1 MVTFI
6 SLQLNPMVQKIDTRT
21 DLCHLKKKSTNI
33 LFSEEVT
40 LKTLLCL
47 NHQNHSTDCLV
58 IQLLYRYMVHVSQV
72 HFSTLLMC
80 FSPQSSLSSSSVPYH
95 PRWSPY
101 RDVMPTYNQL
111 AASSLLSQQYNTAL
125 GLGNTCS
132 GQHACLSPPIGST
145 VDQTP
150 LPFLHLS
157 SQYLDFTASQPEELP
172 WWNRLSRRCHR
183 SVLPRGGGMH

>member
-1 MVTFI
+1 M
-6 SLQLNPMVQKIDTRT
+6 
-21 DLCHLKKKSTNI
+21 
-33 LFSEEVT
+33 T
-40 LKTLLCL
+40 LKTSLCL
-47 NHQNHSTDCLV
+47 NHHNHSMGCLV
-58 IQLLYRYMVHVSQV
+58 IQLLYRYMVHVSKVQKKPKKNT
-72 HFSTLLMC
+72 FSTLMC

-111 AASSLLSQQYNTAL
+111 AASSLLNQQYNTAL

-132 GQHACLSPPIGST
+132 HQHACLPPPLGST

-150 LPFLHLS
+150 LPFLHLFS
-157 SQYLDFTASQPEELP
+157 KYRDFTASQPEELP

-183 SVLPRGGGMH
+183 SVLPRGGMH